1 MLATSQ
7 VSNTVPNLFWW
18 LITDTESTLVP
29 SSPCGAPK
37 HRKDILTGAREKRL
51 RELLYQKA
59 KEIKAEIRALEIMAD
74 HVHLFVASDPTMVP
88 ARLAAQFKRFACH
101 QLREEF
107 PWLKSYLPSLSSR
120 SYYIGSVGAVSEVT
134 VKRYIANQK
143 SHA

>member
-74 HVHLFVASDPTMVP
+74 HVHLFVASDPTMVT
-88 ARLAAQFKRFACH
+88 
-101 QLREEF
+101 
-107 PWLKSYLPSLSSR
+107 
-120 SYYIGSVGAVSEVT
+120 SEVGST
-134 VKRYIANQK
+134 VQRIRLPPTSGRISLVEIVSPEFVESFVLHRKRRCRL
-143 SHA
+143 